1 MRYFRNLLNECDMHF
16 KEETKMDWDQ
26 AEKIFIVTGAS
37 SGIGRSCVEQL
48 IRSGAFVIGIDS
60 KESDFT
66 APRYTH
72 YAAGVTDEK
81 EISRVVSEVE
91 EKYGKID
98 GLVNAAGIWGNSKPF
113 YETETSDWERI
124 LSVNLTGT
132 YIVSK
137 YVSKVMIPKQ
147 KGKIVNISCLRAG
160 IFRNNMT
167 DYAASKGG
175 IVALTSAMALDLAP
189 FHIQVNSVA
198 PGFTYTG
205 MTKNS
210 FDNEEVRKQSEALIP
225 EGRLGQ
231 PEDISNVVMFLLS
244 DLSDYMT
251 GTNVY
256 ADGGYHIQK

>member
-1 MRYFRNLLNECDMHF
+1 MNN
-16 KEETKMDWDQ
+16 WDY
-26 AEKIFIVTGAS
+26 KGKVFIVTGAS
-37 SGIGRSCVEQL
+37 SGIGKSCADQL
-48 IRSGAFVIGIDS
+48 LDSGATVAGIDVT
-60 KESDFT
+60 ECDIDMP
-66 APRYTH
+66 AYTH
-72 YAAGVTDEK
+72 YKASITDED
-81 EISRVVSEVE
+81 EISKIIDDVIS
-91 EKYGKID
+91 KHGKID

-113 YETETSDWERI
+113 YEIETSDWEKI
-124 LSVNLTGT
+124 ISVNLTGMF
-132 YIVSK
+132 IVSK
-137 YVSKVMIPKQ
+137 SVSKVMMSQ
-147 KGKIVNISCLRAG
+147 NAGKIVNISCLRSA

-175 IVALTSAMALDLAP
+175 VVALTSAMALDLAP
-189 FHIQVNSVA
+189 FNIQVNSVA

-231 PEDISNVVMFLLS
+231 PEDISNVVLFLLS
-244 DLSDYMT
+244 GLSDYMT